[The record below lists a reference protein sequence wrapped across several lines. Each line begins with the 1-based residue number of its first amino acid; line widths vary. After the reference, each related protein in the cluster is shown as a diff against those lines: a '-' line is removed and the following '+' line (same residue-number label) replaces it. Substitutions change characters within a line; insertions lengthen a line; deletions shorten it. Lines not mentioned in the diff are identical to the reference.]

1 MKCLNVFKN
10 LYNYRELLRT
20 SVKKDVGGKYKN
32 SFLGV
37 LWSFVNPLLQI
48 AVYAIIFPLI
58 MRNGQPH
65 YTLFLC
71 SALIPWTFFSTV
83 IIRSSSTMIENGNNP
98 LADRHIKA
106 ICAIFNVN
114 ETWLRTGEG
123 EILPISVVT
132 SKAVNFVIST
142 ILIVGFA
149 IFEGVGLSRFL
160 IFYPIVM
167 LVQYVLLIGIS
178 LIVSSITVYVRD
190 MQHIIGVLM
199 QLLFYTTPIVYN
211 PESIPADFSWILR
224 YNPMTYLISAYRSMF
239 YLHQMPNLKPLGIL
253 LIIGIIIC
261 VIGYAIFSKLQRKFA
276 EEL

>member
-83 IIRSSSTMIENGNNP
+83 IIRSSCTMIENGN
-98 LADRHIKA
+98 
-106 ICAIFNVN
+106 
-114 ETWLRTGEG
+114 
-123 EILPISVVT
+123 
-132 SKAVNFVIST
+132 
-142 ILIVGFA
+142 
-149 IFEGVGLSRFL
+149 
-160 IFYPIVM
+160 
-167 LVQYVLLIGIS
+167 
-178 LIVSSITVYVRD
+178 
-190 MQHIIGVLM
+190 IINL
-199 QLLFYTTPIVYN
+199 
-211 PESIPADFSWILR
+211 
-224 YNPMTYLISAYRSMF
+224 TYE
-239 YLHQMPNLKPLGIL
+239 N
-253 LIIGIIIC
+253 
-261 VIGYAIFSKLQRKFA
+261 
-276 EEL
+276 

>member
-83 IIRSSSTMIENGNNP
+83 IIRSSCTMIENGNI
-98 LADRHIKA
+98 IKKVY
-106 ICAIFNVN
+106 FP
-114 ETWLRTGEG
+114 R

-132 SKAVNFVIST
+132 SEAVNFVIST